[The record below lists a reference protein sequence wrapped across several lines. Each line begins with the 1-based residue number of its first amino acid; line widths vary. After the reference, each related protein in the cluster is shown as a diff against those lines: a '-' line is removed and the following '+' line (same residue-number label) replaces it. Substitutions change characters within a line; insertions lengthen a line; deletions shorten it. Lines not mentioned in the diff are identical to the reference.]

1 MKKSLLDTIM
11 EQIDLSNVII
21 KHSSTF
27 LTSDPTVKIVPDDL
41 AILIGVDQ
49 TMMLCQIDFWV
60 QNHHDD
66 EHCKDGRY
74 WIYETYD
81 DWVEQFPYW
90 GKTKIRDILRK
101 LKEKNLIITGNYN
114 KMSGDNTKWYT
125 VNYDLLDKIMS
136 EKKRLDDTH
145 LSESDTCPLSESD
158 TCHLS
163 ENGRPIPNISI
174 PNKSLPKKSKKE
186 WSDFDKSKHRSP
198 DSGLKIRLH
207 YLYGHYDS
215 DVSKLEDV
223 IRYFFDKYE
232 VLKGE
237 RHEYIVLDD
246 YFYEPTM
253 LIGTVAYELDYANMT
268 DIVDQYFNDFPDT
281 VWDYRHFGTEKIL
294 RTRMYELGYGQADV
308 DGILG
313 KETYTPNN
321 SNDVGSEWGL

>member
-11 EQIDLSNVII
+11 NQIDLSNVII

-49 TMMLCQIDFWV
+49 TMMLCQIDFWI
-60 QNHHDD
+60 QNHQDD

-74 WIYETYD
+74 WIYESYD
-81 DWVEQFPYW
+81 NWKEQFPYW
-90 GKTKIRDILRK
+90 GKTKIREIIRK

-145 LSESDTCPLSESD
+145 LSENGTGPLSESD

-174 PNKSLPKKSKKE
+174 PNKSLPKNQKKINGAFQE
-186 WSDFDKSKHRSP
+186 NAQHILDNNHIENINAYIARTKERILQCDDLAPYADELCQAIEHYYYRYWNAKRENHPPYSP
-198 DSGLKIRLH
+198 SNMRKVCEVFVN
-207 YLYGHYDS
+207 YLGNNGILDM
-215 DVSKLEDV
+215 
-223 IRYFFDKYE
+223 IDKYFE
-232 VLKGE
+232 TESMKENSDL
-237 RHEYIVLDD
+237 R
-246 YFYEPTM
+246 M
-253 LIGTVAYELDYANMT
+253 LHFISDGITQNRAYETGQLDAIPHREF
-268 DIVDQYFNDFPDT
+268 D
-281 VWDYRHFGTEKIL
+281 
-294 RTRMYELGYGQADV
+294 
-308 DGILG
+308 
-313 KETYTPNN
+313 
-321 SNDVGSEWGL
+321 

>member
-1 MKKSLLDTIM
+1 MNNNNTLLDAIM
-11 EQIDLSNVII
+11 NQIDLSNIII

-60 QNHHDD
+60 QNHQDN

-90 GKTKIRDILRK
+90 GKTKIREILRK

-136 EKKRLDDTH
+136 EKKRLDNTH

-174 PNKSLPKKSKKE
+174 PNISLPKKSKNK
-186 WSDFDKSKHRSP
+186 
-198 DSGLKIRLH
+198 
-207 YLYGHYDS
+207 
-215 DVSKLEDV
+215 
-223 IRYFFDKYE
+223 
-232 VLKGE
+232 
-237 RHEYIVLDD
+237 
-246 YFYEPTM
+246 PT
-253 LIGTVAYELDYANMT
+253 IEN
-268 DIVDQYFNDFPDT
+268 NS
-281 VWDYRHFGTEKIL
+281 
-294 RTRMYELGYGQADV
+294 LGYKINGAFSEKTARYHLNNNHIED
-308 DGILG
+308 LG
-313 KETYTPNN
+313 NYMAKTR
-321 SNDVGSEWGL
+321 D

>member
-60 QNHHDD
+60 QNHQDD
-66 EHCKDGRY
+66 EHCKEGRY

-90 GKTKIRDILRK
+90 GKTKIREIIRK

-145 LSESDTCPLSESD
+145 LSESDTCHLSESD

-174 PNKSLPKKSKKE
+174 PKKSLPKKSKKE

-198 DSGLKIRLH
+198 DSRLKIRLH
-207 YLYGHYDS
+207 NLYGHYDS

-223 IRYFFDKYE
+223 IRYFFTKYE
-232 VLKGE
+232 QEKGE
-237 RHEYIVLDD
+237 NHDFIVSDEK
-246 YFYEPTM
+246 FNEPTG
-253 LIGTVAYELDYANMT
+253 LLRNIVYELGYD
-268 DIVDQYFNDFPDT
+268 DSKKIVDQYFKVIPKEN
-281 VWDYRHFGTEKIL
+281 WDYRHFGTDGIL
-294 RTRMYELGYGQADV
+294 RNRLRELGYGQSEV
-308 DGILG
+308 EMLLG
-313 KETYTPNN
+313 KET
-321 SNDVGSEWGL
+321 